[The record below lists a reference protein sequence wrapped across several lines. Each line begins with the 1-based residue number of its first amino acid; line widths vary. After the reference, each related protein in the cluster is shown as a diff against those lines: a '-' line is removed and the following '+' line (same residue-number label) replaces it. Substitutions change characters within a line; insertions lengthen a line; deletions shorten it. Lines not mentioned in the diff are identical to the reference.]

1 MIINL
6 DIKVKT
12 FSYFV
17 IYFSLVFTNDIFI
30 LITRC
35 ISIILH

>member
-12 FSYFV
+12 FTYFV
-17 IYFSLVFTNDIFI
+17 IYFSLVFTNDI